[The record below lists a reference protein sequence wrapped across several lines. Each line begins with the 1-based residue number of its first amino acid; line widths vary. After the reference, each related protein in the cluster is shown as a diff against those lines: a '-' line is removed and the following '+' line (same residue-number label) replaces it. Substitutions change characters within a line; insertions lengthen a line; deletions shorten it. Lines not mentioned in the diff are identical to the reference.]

1 MLAALLLAVTVGA
14 PHPAPHHHPVH
25 PGEVRVVVDSSAH
38 TITITAGPFAL
49 PAGHPMD
56 HHGGMGM
63 MDMGDHRME
72 LPLEYFKWPITGSIR
87 GFHLSVTDGA
97 GRPLN
102 RRLIHHFNVINFG
115 RRQLFYAVPEIT
127 LAVGQE
133 TPDIVFPKTIGI
145 PMEKDWPMAL
155 IFMWHNE
162 SPEPVPVVN
171 VKIVFEYNPENLFPR
186 PTMVLPV
193 YMDVRNPVASK
204 VTFDLPPGRTEW
216 HADYQ
221 IPISGRIIGIGG
233 HAHDYA
239 TALALQEVIG
249 GRVRTVANIR
259 TTLDSAGMLTA
270 IEQKL
275 PGIRGRGIPLVAGH
289 TYRVYGAYNN
299 PAADTTKDGAMV
311 HVVYLFAPSNLA
323 DWPKVDHENPDWI
336 RDVAWLDARG
346 EDRPDDGMDP
356 NMDMGGHSH

>member
-1 MLAALLLAVTVGA
+1 MFASLLLAVTVGA
-14 PHPAPHHHPVH
+14 PHPAPRHHRAH
-25 PGEVRVVVDSSAH
+25 PGELQITVDSVAH
-38 TITITAGPFAL
+38 TVTLTAGPFSL
-49 PAGHPMD
+49 PAGHPGDD
-56 HHGGMGM
+56 HGMGM
-63 MDMGDHRME
+63 MMMDDHKSQ
-72 LPLEYFKWPITGSIR
+72 LPLEYFKWPVTGSLR
-87 GFHLSVTDGA
+87 GFKLSVTDDA

-102 RRLIHHFNVINFG
+102 RRLIHHFNMINFG

-133 TPDIVFPKTIGI
+133 TPDLTFPKTIGI
-145 PMEKDWPMAL
+145 PMEQGWPMAL

-162 SPEPVPVVN
+162 TPDPVPSVH
-171 VKIVFEYNPENLFPR
+171 VKLVLEYNPPNLFPR
-186 PTMVLPV
+186 PIPVLPV
-193 YMDVRNPVASK
+193 YMDVRNPVASN

-221 IPISGRIIGIGG
+221 IPVSGRIIGIGG

-249 GRVRTVANIR
+249 GRVRTVADVR
-259 TTLDSAGMLTA
+259 TTLDSAGRLTA

-289 TYRVYGAYNN
+289 TYRVYGAYNS
-299 PAADTTKDGAMV
+299 PAADTMKDGAMV
-311 HVVYLFAPSNLA
+311 HIVYLFAPTNVA
-323 DWPKVDHENPDWI
+323 DWPKVDHDNPDWI

-346 EDRPDDGMDP
+346 ENYQDGGMDP